1 MKYMVISKKVGV
13 ILLESLILC
22 KSWTLANY
30 CFFISSIPI
39 VQGLPGIESTQ
50 RFLTKNGF
58 LGSSYLSNRDFENR
72 KTILIQIA
80 RETEA
85 RFKDMPDERVAQIL
99 RFDGVTH
106 QDINGEFY
114 LWSSVNSSIPLSS
127 MNQIQRQN
135 TLNVSMVNYKEANKL
150 CKTGTCFLLGTF
162 ILGSYSMVEVA
173 WLRRFS
179 TILGVGELFLGIE
192 LGQRVHPE
200 APFGLF
206 SNPISGKICELKLF
220 SPYKTGII
228 RFGWNRIRDALTTTI
243 LIVFCG
249 APLQL
254 LGHELPN
261 DSGTSCVGD
270 VVSGIRRV
278 FQSVFQ
284 AVYEKTAWVVPTS
297 TEKYFTQFRNFRNG
311 YIEEIMF
318 EDPTIQNEQIIER
331 LRQICLQN
339 TQGQIDNIFIGKQY
353 FCSYDNL
360 YDESKCTELYAR
372 LEI

>member
-1 MKYMVISKKVGV
+1 
-13 ILLESLILC
+13 
-22 KSWTLANY
+22 
-30 CFFISSIPI
+30 
-39 VQGLPGIESTQ
+39 
-50 RFLTKNGF
+50 
-58 LGSSYLSNRDFENR
+58 
-72 KTILIQIA
+72 
-80 RETEA
+80 
-85 RFKDMPDERVAQIL
+85 
-99 RFDGVTH
+99 
-106 QDINGEFY
+106 
-114 LWSSVNSSIPLSS
+114 
-127 MNQIQRQN
+127 
-135 TLNVSMVNYKEANKL
+135 MVNYKEANKL

-270 VVSGIRRV
+270 AFLESEESSRV
-278 FQSVFQ
+278 
-284 AVYEKTAWVVPTS
+284 
-297 TEKYFTQFRNFRNG
+297 YFKLYMRKPPGLCQL
-311 YIEEIMF
+311 
-318 EDPTIQNEQIIER
+318 PPK
-331 LRQICLQN
+331 
-339 TQGQIDNIFIGKQY
+339 NILLSFVI
-353 FCSYDNL
+353 F
-360 YDESKCTELYAR
+360 AMV
-372 LEI
+372 I